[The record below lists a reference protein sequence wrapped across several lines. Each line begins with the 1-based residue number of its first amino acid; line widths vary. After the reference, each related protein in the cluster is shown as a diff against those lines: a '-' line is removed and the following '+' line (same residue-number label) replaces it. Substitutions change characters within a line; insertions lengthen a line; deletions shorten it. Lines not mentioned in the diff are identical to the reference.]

1 MCKLGE
7 GAGGGFIVCE
17 SLNKDR
23 ATWSYVITDV

>member
-7 GAGGGFIVCE
+7 GAGGGFIACE

-23 ATWSYVITDV
+23 ATRLYVITYV